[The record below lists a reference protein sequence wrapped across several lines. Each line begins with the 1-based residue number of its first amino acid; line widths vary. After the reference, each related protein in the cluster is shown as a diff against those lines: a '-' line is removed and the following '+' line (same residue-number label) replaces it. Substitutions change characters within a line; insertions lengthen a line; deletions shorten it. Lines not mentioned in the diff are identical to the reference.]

1 MTHNHQSQGH
11 VTGDIHYT
19 NHNYGEPT
27 TSRKRQIPVNVTKS
41 KKALLNQEG
50 DTSDNEKTPQR
61 TAGEESS
68 EEETSDNA
76 TKRYLVIK

>member
-1 MTHNHQSQGH
+1 M
-11 VTGDIHYT
+11 
-19 NHNYGEPT
+19 
-27 TSRKRQIPVNVTKS
+27 NVTKS

-61 TAGEESS
+61 TEGEDSS

-76 TKRYLVIK
+76 TKRYLVIKTIHII